1 MALNL
6 IFLLSIF
13 ALGLFAYFYAKFK
26 KEINASQEKDKFFVS
41 SYIFLKILTLNLF
54 IFIIF
59 LFFENAINIH
69 AKIEEHIYFY
79 IKIIILTFSF
89 LLIMFMSLQKIKK
102 MTQFLMKRDKYL
114 KLWIS
119 IPLWITIVLCFGII
133 IILINGTI
141 QFLHK
146 ANLFDFLFEL
156 NWKPFSVIMQWGH
169 DYEGGFGIIPVLL
182 GSFFVAFIAL
192 FYAIPLSILSALFL
206 SEYASPKW
214 TNILKPIIELLAGI
228 PTIVYGFFAV
238 LVVSPYIQFLGHL
251 CGLSVSS
258 ENVLSAS
265 LVMAIM
271 LIPYVL
277 STSLEAFQAI
287 PKTMRDASYAMGAT
301 KWETIYH
308 IILPETWGTV
318 LASILLALSRA
329 LGETMIVVMALGL
342 SAQLSI
348 NPLESTTTITVQILS
363 ILTGDQEFDSPKTL
377 VTFAL
382 ALILFLITF
391 ILNTIA
397 YKKIRGK
404 KSNG

>member
-13 ALGLFAYFYAKFK
+13 ALGFVGYFYATAK
-26 KEINASQEKDKFFVS
+26 KEISIAHKKDRFFMS
-41 SYIFLKILTLNLF
+41 SYVFLRVLTLNLS

-59 LFFENAINIH
+59 LFFENIINQH
-69 AKIEEHIYFY
+69 MDLENNIYFY
-79 IKIIILTFSF
+79 IKIIFLSFSF
-89 LLIMFMSLQKIKK
+89 LFIVFMSLKKIRKT
-102 MTQFLMKRDKYL
+102 TQFLIKRDQYL
-114 KLWIS
+114 KIWIS
-119 IPLWITIVLCFGII
+119 IPLWITIFLCFGII
-133 IILINGTI
+133 IILIDGTI
-141 QFLHK
+141 QFFHK

-156 NWKPFSVIMQWGH
+156 DWKPFSVITQWGH
-169 DYEGGFGIIPVLL
+169 DYEGGFGVIPLL
-182 GSFFVAFIAL
+182 FGSFFVAFIAL

-238 LVVSPYIQFLGHL
+238 LVVTPYVQFLAHL
-251 CGLSVSS
+251 CDFTASS

-265 LVMAIM
+265 LVMGIM

-277 STSLEAFQAI
+277 STSLEAFQAV

-329 LGETMIVVMALGL
+329 LGETMIVVMALGV
-342 SAQLSI
+342 SAQLSL

-382 ALILFLITF
+382 ALTLFMITF

-397 YKKIRGK
+397 YKKIKGK
-404 KSNG
+404 KRNG